1 MSENSEAVTPQEAFI
16 QGMGE
21 DEPAVI
27 DNEAVDNEEFD
38 SEEPQELVLDH
49 DPSDDD
55 PDEYWLE
62 FAKSKGW
69 SDNSEKV
76 KPGYFTDYKAF
87 VRNHDRIQDSKMSKS
102 EVSKLQ
108 KAIEETARQ
117 TGELTRMQQQRH
129 EQEVAT
135 LKQQLEQRKEA
146 AKSSLDFDDYEEAD
160 SQLKKL
166 ETTTATTTSEQ
177 EPTEP
182 PIFVS
187 FREDNPELKHGA
199 DTFDEELNTLV
210 ESKVNNALRS
220 GEIKSEYQLVKF
232 MEKAVESSKSGLAR
246 YQQKPTRTAPPT
258 NRANKSVTIKPTP
271 DKLNPDA
278 RKFYDHFKSIGLDG
292 AAEEFLNST
301 LGA

>member
-1 MSENSEAVTPQEAFI
+1 MSENNEPVTPQEVFI

-27 DNEAVDNEEFD
+27 DNEAVENKEFD
-38 SEEPQELVLDH
+38 SEEEPQELVLDH

-69 SDNSEKV
+69 SDDSEKV

-102 EVSKLQ
+102 EVSKMQ

-129 EQEVAT
+129 DQEVAT

-166 ETTTATTTSEQ
+166 ETTTAPAEQ
-177 EPTEP
+177 DQPAEP

-187 FREDNPELKHGA
+187 FREENPELQRGA

-220 GEIKSEYQLVKF
+220 GEITSEYQLVKF
-232 MEKAVESSKSGLAR
+232 MDKAVESSKSGLAR

-258 NRANKSVTIKPTP
+258 NRVNKSVTIKPTP
-271 DKLNPDA
+271 DKLSPDA
-278 RKFYDHFKSIGLDG
+278 RKFYDHFKSQGLDG